1 MKKLLIGLLL
11 IITTQSFGQ
20 VVWPKVPPTFQQFGS
35 STTWSQFN
43 GTVYPVVGFITPT
56 YDDTTVANGNGYA
69 KFMPFN
75 IISTSDGGF
84 WRRNFAATKWEEI
97 SIGGNSWDILGN
109 AGLNDSTNFL
119 GTTDAT
125 NLRIKVGGRNAGII
139 KYTATPSAQGGD
151 VALGQYALEY
161 LTANSGHSTT
171 AYSNNVAVGNEALR
185 SLQTGGETVAIGNW
199 AARTQT
205 TGDPTESDQARNVA
219 VGQSALYMNYQGGHN
234 TAVGT
239 FSLEGTN
246 SGKYNSGFGSNSL
259 RSNKMGIGNSALGY
273 FSLLRGTTSVASV
286 NVTSG
291 GSGYTT
297 ATVTISAPEAGTPG
311 VISSTATATA
321 TINAGAITAIT
332 VTDRGAGYTNIYGT
346 VTATITGDGVG
357 ATATVTLISSEY
369 NSAFGNASL
378 AFNRIGR
385 YNTAIGHYAGYG
397 AGGNEYTL
405 LDDNSVFVGALAS
418 RHSAIPNETKL
429 TNANA
434 FGYNAKVGCSNCLVL
449 GDSALSTKV
458 GIGTSTPR
466 KKLDVVLDDAQIY
479 ELTVGRGSGGV
490 ITNTAFGYETLLSTT
505 SGSSY
510 NTAIGWNANKS
521 GTGVALTTAIGANA
535 LNLGGGDFETAIGA
549 NSLRIATSGST
560 RNTGVG
566 YGSLFSLTTGT
577 NNVAGGYGAGFSIVS
592 GDYNVGVG
600 VGSLGSGYGGG
611 GVAAVLT
618 GDDNIGIGR
627 NSLLRVTSGSGNVG
641 IGYLAG
647 DSITTGSF
655 NVVLGGF
662 RGSFIAAKSRHLFL
676 ADGEGNVKIM
686 ADSVGNVGIGTSSPS
701 ASALLDVSSTTKG
714 ALMPRMTTTQRDA
727 ISSPATGLELFNTT
741 TNSKQIYDGTR
752 WVEAAHPLYKVYTAL
767 LTQSG
772 TSAPTATVMENNLG
786 GTVVWTY
793 VGDSD
798 YRGTLSGAFT
808 QTKTAIFWQ
817 TGYDAVA
824 KFDCYRLNDN
834 AIEIQNPDTG
844 LDGTLNYRTI
854 EIRVYY

>member
-458 GIGTSTPR
+458 GIGTSTPDS
-466 KKLDVVLDDAQIY
+466 KLQVV
-479 ELTVGRGSGGV
+479 
-490 ITNTAFGYETLLSTT
+490 T
-505 SGSSY
+505 SGSSAFRVDY
-510 NTAIGWNANKS
+510 LGSGNGNNYLDAGVASAGYNYLRGNTAITGNATT
-521 GTGVALTTAIGANA
+521 GTGVNAPFSVIAN
-535 LNLGGGDFETAIGA
+535 
-549 NSLRIATSGST
+549 
-560 RNTGVG
+560 
-566 YGSLFSLTTGT
+566 SLTTG
-577 NNVAGGYGAGFSIVS
+577 NGADISSSSI
-592 GDYNVGVG
+592 
-600 VGSLGSGYGGG
+600 
-611 GVAAVLT
+611 
-618 GDDNIGIGR
+618 
-627 NSLLRVTSGSGNVG
+627 TSGNLMKLTMTGTAAASNTKTGLAITSSGANATIAQTVTGASISVTNTNATSG
-641 IGYLAG
+641 IRQLP
-647 DSITTGSF
+647 
-655 NVVLGGF
+655 
-662 RGSFIAAKSRHLFL
+662 AKSNFLCFYGLF
-676 ADGEGNVKIM
+676 
-686 ADSVGNVGIGTSSPS
+686 
-701 ASALLDVSSTTKG
+701 
-714 ALMPRMTTTQRDA
+714 
-727 ISSPATGLELFNTT
+727 
-741 TNSKQIYDGTR
+741 
-752 WVEAAHPLYKVYTAL
+752 
-767 LTQSG
+767 
-772 TSAPTATVMENNLG
+772 
-786 GTVVWTY
+786 
-793 VGDSD
+793 
-798 YRGTLSGAFT
+798 
-808 QTKTAIFWQ
+808 
-817 TGYDAVA
+817 
-824 KFDCYRLNDN
+824 
-834 AIEIQNPDTG
+834 
-844 LDGTLNYRTI
+844 
-854 EIRVYY
+854 